1 MSHNIICKIN
11 IMNKLYMSKQINLEI
26 EEIVADEI
34 IFDYQRLIKMFDG
47 EKNIPLR
54 KNTKNTTLIPNTNIP
69 NTNIPNTNI
78 PNTNIPNI
86 NIPNTNIPT
95 TNIPTTNI
103 PTTNIP
109 NNLQSK
115 KKEEKSK
122 KKKFILENIH
132 KKREILSNGIFKKN
146 NQKPKMVK
154 RAFLMRLNRK

>member
-69 NTNIPNTNI
+69 NTNIPN
-78 PNTNIPNI
+78 I
-86 NIPNTNIPT
+86 NIPN

>member
-1 MSHNIICKIN
+1 
-11 IMNKLYMSKQINLEI
+11 MNKLYMSKQINLEI
-26 EEIVADEI
+26 EEIVADEL

-78 PNTNIPNI
+78 T
-86 NIPNTNIPT
+86 
-95 TNIPTTNI
+95 
-103 PTTNIP
+103 

-132 KKREILSNGIFKKN
+132 KKRQILSNGILKKN

>member
-78 PNTNIPNI
+78 PNTNIPNTNIPNI
-86 NIPNTNIPT
+86 NIPN